1 MSAMPPPSSMGD
13 AWYESE
19 QPTRR
24 GLAAE
29 LQRIRR
35 RTRVRPLPVLALAA
49 LITGAITYKIAIKPQ
64 VFEAE
69 VVLMLAEGSMAGSRT
84 GIPVDELRAYV
95 TGVLLPDKKL
105 LELIEKYDLTPLRHK
120 AGPEFALDRLRGQ
133 FSVDIWKNSFVNYDE
148 EDEKARRS
156 ARIGITV
163 TDADPDRAI
172 DLAHDLAAT
181 VIESAASVRQAAA
194 DRVSEQIEMMHK
206 AAQEEVNKLETKI
219 EAKAEEIDQAR
230 RRGQTDVAGILG
242 IDLATLQAEQRSN
255 QTRLNRIV
263 ASPEALASQV
273 AAAGLDL
280 SLSVVDENRPERP
293 THSGMVLVMIAAVI
307 GTGSLIGSALVLG
320 AFDSRVHEADDVT
333 RLGLPVLGHVPGF
346 AGDNVGSMLT
356 RSATHAR
363 VPSFQRW
370 RFHR

>member
-1 MSAMPPPSSMGD
+1 
-13 AWYESE
+13 
-19 QPTRR
+19 
-24 GLAAE
+24 
-29 LQRIRR
+29 
-35 RTRVRPLPVLALAA
+35 
-49 LITGAITYKIAIKPQ
+49 

-69 VVLMLAEGSMAGSRT
+69 VVLMLAEGSLAGSRT

-95 TGVLLPDKKL
+95 MGVLLPDKKL

-148 EDEKARRS
+148 EDANARRS
-156 ARIGITV
+156 ARIGITI
-163 TDADPDRAI
+163 TDTDPDRAI

-181 VIESAASVRQAAA
+181 VIETAGNVRQTAA
-194 DRVSEQIEMMHK
+194 DQVSEQIAMMRN
-206 AAQEEVNKLETKI
+206 ATQEEVDKIEAKI
-219 EAKAEEIDQAR
+219 EAKAAEIDQAR
-230 RRGQTDVAGILG
+230 QRGQTELAGILG
-242 IDLATLQAEQRSN
+242 IDLAALQAEQRSN
-255 QTRLNRIV
+255 QARLSRIV
-263 ASPEALASQV
+263 ASPEALASQI

-293 THSGMVLVMIAAVI
+293 THAGMVLVMIAAVI
-307 GTGSLIGSALVLG
+307 GTGSLIGAAMVLG

-346 AGDNVGSMLT
+346 TGDNVGSMQT
-356 RSATHAR
+356 RSAAHAR

>member
-1 MSAMPPPSSMGD
+1 MGD

-35 RTRVRPLPVLALAA
+35 RTSVRPLPVLAVAA
-49 LITGAITYKIAIKPQ
+49 LITGAITYKIATKPQ

-84 GIPVDELRAYV
+84 GLPVDELRDYV

-163 TDADPDRAI
+163 TDTDPDRAI

-181 VIESAASVRQAAA
+181 VIETAANVRQAAA
-194 DRVSEQIEMMHK
+194 DQVSEQISMMRQ
-206 AAQEEVNKLETKI
+206 ATQEQVDQLEAKI
-219 EAKAEEIDQAR
+219 EAKAADIDQAR
-230 RRGQTDVAGILG
+230 QRGQTELAGILR
-242 IDLATLQAEQRSN
+242 IDLATIRFSRAW
-255 QTRLNRIV
+255 
-263 ASPEALASQV
+263 
-273 AAAGLDL
+273 
-280 SLSVVDENRPERP
+280 
-293 THSGMVLVMIAAVI
+293 VL
-307 GTGSLIGSALVLG
+307 
-320 AFDSRVHEADDVT
+320 RC
-333 RLGLPVLGHVPGF
+333 
-346 AGDNVGSMLT
+346 
-356 RSATHAR
+356 
-363 VPSFQRW
+363 
-370 RFHR
+370 